1 MSNIEALQAKLPDEA
16 CGALI
21 TSDDSRR
28 YFCGFKSSA
37 GVILETLFRQG
48 EAARHRLPRDTS

>member
-21 TSDDSRR
+21 TSDVSRR
-28 YFCGFKSSA
+28 YFCGFKLLGGRYTRDKGA
-37 GVILETLFRQG
+37 E
-48 EAARHRLPRDTS
+48 LPDN

>member
-21 TSDDSRR
+21 TSDVSRR

-37 GVILETLFRQG
+37 GVILVTKEQR
-48 EAARHRLPRDTS
+48 